1 MIRLK
6 PPQSC
11 GKSPRGDSRQSLLH
25 RTQST
30 SLSRQVSW
38 KDRCHGDHEVSKRP
52 MNGIIHYGDNGF
64 PEKPASAVCRHSS
77 IDLHDPRNL
86 DPKRTLNAG
95 SKTPDVLRIQ
105 ITDDH
110 SADSGLPC
118 VLNGKD
124 SHSPQT
130 NYLNRSRGSLPRD
143 GLLCDDHDP
152 LLQFDVNHDIDP
164 QLMALKRSSTEET
177 QV

>member
-95 SKTPDVLRIQ
+95 AGCSGYFPTNNLSRINCNVY
-105 ITDDH
+105 I
-110 SADSGLPC
+110 
-118 VLNGKD
+118 
-124 SHSPQT
+124 
-130 NYLNRSRGSLPRD
+130 
-143 GLLCDDHDP
+143 LLGG
-152 LLQFDVNHDIDP
+152 F
-164 QLMALKRSSTEET
+164 T
-177 QV
+177 